1 MGASSSSA
9 SRAAAKRRKRDGP
22 TSYIVP
28 TVTCQCGHSFCFN
41 CAHEGHAPAVCDIV
55 KLWIRKC
62 EDDSETANW
71 IQANTKECPK
81 CSSTIEKNGGCNHMS
96 CRKCRYEWCWICSGP
111 WSEHG
116 NNFYNCNR
124 YDEKSGTD
132 ARDSQQKSR
141 ASLERYLHYFNR
153 FANHEQSARLDR
165 DLYGRTEKKMEEM
178 QVTSELTWIEVQFL
192 KKAVDTV
199 TGCRMTLKWTYAMAF
214 YLARDN
220 MTELFEDNQ
229 RDLERAVEDLSE
241 QLEKPIE
248 RDQIASLRQRV
259 TDLTVYVQR
268 RREIM
273 LSDTAEGF
281 SEGRWKWNT
290 QF

>member
-1 MGASSSSA
+1 
-9 SRAAAKRRKRDGP
+9 
-22 TSYIVP
+22 
-28 TVTCQCGHSFCFN
+28 
-41 CAHEGHAPAVCDIV
+41 
-55 KLWIRKC
+55 
-62 EDDSETANW
+62 
-71 IQANTKECPK
+71 
-81 CSSTIEKNGGCNHMS
+81 
-96 CRKCRYEWCWICSGP
+96 
-111 WSEHG
+111 
-116 NNFYNCNR
+116 
-124 YDEKSGTD
+124 
-132 ARDSQQKSR
+132 
-141 ASLERYLHYFNR
+141 
-153 FANHEQSARLDR
+153 
-165 DLYGRTEKKMEEM
+165 MEEM

-248 RDQIASLRQRV
+248 RDQIATLRQRV

>member
-1 MGASSSSA
+1 MLFFFF
-9 SRAAAKRRKRDGP
+9 RK
-22 TSYIVP
+22 
-28 TVTCQCGHSFCFN
+28 
-41 CAHEGHAPAVCDIV
+41 
-55 KLWIRKC
+55 
-62 EDDSETANW
+62 
-71 IQANTKECPK
+71 
-81 CSSTIEKNGGCNHMS
+81 
-96 CRKCRYEWCWICSGP
+96 
-111 WSEHG
+111 
-116 NNFYNCNR
+116 
-124 YDEKSGTD
+124 
-132 ARDSQQKSR
+132 
-141 ASLERYLHYFNR
+141 YFNR

-199 TGCRMTLKWTYAMAF
+199 TECRMTLKWTYSMAF

-248 RDQIASLRQRV
+248 RDQIAALRQRV
-259 TDLTVYVQR
+259 TDCEWLYSMLNLGIMLTKISCYPIVTVYVQR

-281 SEGRWKWNT
+281 AEGRWKWNVT
-290 QF
+290 FWK